1 MAAVQGLYVEIDFK
15 FKNEAF
21 MKGINDVK
29 KLLKTLGTDALDM
42 QKKIQQSGYRSG
54 QVFQKIS
61 KDVSQTAKV
70 IKKSADDMNK
80 SYSKGTKDASQVA
93 LNTAIKRSKALQAMD
108 KALNAQKNAQHNDA
122 VKRAKALNAEFE
134 RLRKARIDKPLDD
147 FNKKAQQS
155 VKHTSKLQSGLNNI
169 ARGAM
174 YRVGSMITEQFRE
187 GFQGVADIDFNIR
200 GAVAKTGSMDQGYKS
215 MMDLANEIG
224 GKTKFNNLDAAIA
237 INSAATLGLI
247 DDQIKALMPS
257 TANLAQAFNS
267 DLNKTLE
274 ATISYLKTYG
284 MEMSEA
290 TKVNDMVA
298 VTSKRTAADIDRLQA
313 GFQYVGST
321 ANQMHIPI
329 EKVFAILG
337 KLNDVGIQGSSAG
350 TSFNNFLVQLSKNYE
365 DVEKLIG
372 QKITGKN
379 GQLKSI
385 EDIFDMV
392 GAKFKTLNTDAE
404 KTKLS
409 MDLFG
414 IRGSKTFFTFLEQG
428 TGDLRELMKEIDY
441 QRSKGT
447 ANMMSAFMMKGIGGA
462 IEEFSSTW
470 ETAFQSVFQAIEP
483 LMMPIFIGLTMI
495 GDIIIQLNKNFPQL
509 AQAIATI
516 AGLVIGKAVF
526 KLMAKQIGMVKAAF
540 SGAMTLKML
549 ALAAALFIIY
559 QGIRRFKEAL
569 DKDKEAAA
577 QWQKVIE
584 NAKGVLKELANVIL
598 DVIKA
603 MFGFGEEKNKLIGD
617 GPNKNPSSDL
627 ALFLN
632 DVREA
637 LRKTQEK
644 LEKFRKWVNDN
655 KEDFKKWGETIKEWG
670 PIMAGL
676 AVTAWLL
683 ANPLMMITLGVTM
696 LPVATEE
703 IKNAAKDIK
712 KYSEEAGE
720 ATKGSMF
727 KENSA
732 DIRKQAFE
740 ELEKKSRDRI
750 KEIPIL
756 GSIYG
761 FFEPILDFI
770 NSIPEAVIN
779 VFNDVG
785 ATIVDYGFE
794 IGKALNYAMF
804 GGLASDLGTKVGE
817 KIRSINWSGIWDS
830 VVNIAKSKWDSF
842 VQWVFGKIS
851 ELKERFPLLAQGL
864 NAFHN
869 ALEVAKGLL
878 RDIMN
883 FSGKVITIT
892 LNFIKKG
899 EVKNIVNDVV
909 NESKNGLD
917 FGNNLLKPKGTYVGT
932 NHFSGGITAINE
944 KGDELIMGPS
954 GMIVANNPST
964 MNIMSK
970 LSNLESQT
978 SQMRFR
984 MNDNQGSTNYITVHV
999 GSVRSDD
1006 DIAEIKR
1013 TLENLA
1019 LS

>member
-29 KLLKTLGTDALDM
+29 KLLKTLNTDF
-42 QKKIQQSGYRSG
+42 SN
-54 QVFQKIS
+54 IS
-61 KDVSQTAKV
+61 KTAQGTMKNAGQAVKKGVETNLKQAKKAVDDVQKSISKIGSTKIDGPLNQFNQQAQKSVNSANKLKKTMSDIGRGAKYAV
-70 IKKSADDMNK
+70 GA
-80 SYSKGTKDASQVA
+80 Y
-93 LNTAIKRSKALQAMD
+93 LALQGRQAF
-108 KALNAQKNAQHNDA
+108 Q
-122 VKRAKALNAEFE
+122 
-134 RLRKARIDKPLDD
+134 D
-147 FNKKAQQS
+147 FGN
-155 VKHTSKLQSGLNNI
+155 
-169 ARGAM
+169 
-174 YRVGSMITEQFRE
+174 
-187 GFQGVADIDFNIR
+187 IDFEIR
-200 GAVAKTGSMDQGYKS
+200 GAAAKTGGFESDRKKLLK
-215 MMDLANEIG
+215 LAQDVG
-224 GKTKFNNLDAAIA
+224 AVTKFRNLDVAQA
-237 INSAATLGLI
+237 INAGATLGLKELDLQSVI
-247 DDQIKALMPS
+247 PS
-257 TANLAQAFNS
+257 SAKLAQAFNAQ
-267 DLNKTLE
+267 LE
-274 ATISYLKTYG
+274 PTIESTIAYMKTYG
-284 MEMSEA
+284 LTA
-290 TKVNDMVA
+290 QDVPKLNDMIA
-298 VTSKRTAADIDRLQA
+298 VTARDSAADLGRLSE
-313 GFQYVGST
+313 GFKYVGQT
-321 ANQMHIPI
+321 AKSMNIPI
-329 EKVFAILG
+329 ESVFAVLG
-337 KLNDVGIQGSSAG
+337 KMNDVGIVGSSAG
-350 TSFNNFLVQLSKNYE
+350 TSFNNFLVQLTKNA
-365 DVEKLIG
+365 DKVQKL
-372 QKITGKN
+372 TGKKLTDES
-379 GQLKSI
+379 GKLRDVTQIYDEII
-385 EDIFDMV
+385 EK
-392 GAKFKTLNTDAE
+392 AKTMDDVTRNAMLF
-404 KTKLS
+404 
-409 MDLFG
+409 DLFG
-414 IRGSKTFFTFLEQG
+414 IRGAKNIQAFLNQG
-428 TGDLRELMKEIDY
+428 VNEVTKFRERIKNSGGAVDAMA
-441 QRSKGT
+441 S
-447 ANMMSAFMMKGIGGA
+447 FMMAGSGGA
-462 IEEFSSTW
+462 IEIFLSTLESTFQSTFSSLEPLIVPVAGALTLV
-470 ETAFQSVFQAIEP
+470 ANAVIKVNDKMPYLGQMLAMIASFVVGKSVFA
-483 LMMPIFIGLTMI
+483 
-495 GDIIIQLNKNFPQL
+495 
-509 AQAIATI
+509 
-516 AGLVIGKAVF
+516 
-526 KLMAKQIGMVKAAF
+526 LMAKQIGLVKAAL
-540 SGAMTLKML
+540 SGAAFLKML
-549 ALAAALFIIY
+549 AFAAVFMIIY
-559 QGIRRFKEAL
+559 EAMKRFKEAL
-569 DKDKEAAA
+569 ENDKEAAA

-603 MFGFGEEKNKLIGD
+603 LFGFEEEKEKAMGD
-617 GPNKNPSSDL
+617 SPNKSSDL

-703 IKNAAKDIK
+703 IKNAAKDMK
-712 KYSEEAGE
+712 KYAEEAE
-720 ATKGSMF
+720 KTTEDSMF
-727 KENSA
+727 KKDGR
-732 DIRKQAFE
+732 DIRKQAFINQ
-740 ELEKKSRDRI
+740 EKKSRDRI

-864 NAFHN
+864 NAFHG
-869 ALEVAKGLL
+869 ALEIAKGLL

-899 EVKNIVNDVV
+899 TIKGIINDVIEAGKKNI
-909 NESKNGLD
+909 
-917 FGNNLLKPKGTYVGT
+917 GNAGNLLRGVQQEYTGT
-932 NHFSGGITAINE
+932 NYFSGGLTTINE

-984 MNDNQGSTNYITVHV
+984 MNEGNDSGGGNNITVNIA
-999 GSVRSDD
+999 SVSNKSDVD
-1006 DIAEIKR
+1006 YLISQ
-1013 TLENLA
+1013 LENLS